1 MGIFFSTTVDVSDVF
16 VDFHGNVGA
25 EPNGDEKDIFE
36 SVTDILVEG
45 KSMLDNLDQ
54 YADCGLSIRR
64 ALTNPTPDNE
74 REAFAA
80 VKANVDII
88 NGFYQFSKKSERQFP
103 AMLRMLATD
112 DEKAS
117 IQQKQAVSKKVADVL
132 DFVLK
137 FDELKMLRPGLQND
151 FSFYRRS
158 LGKHAGDP
166 DLNVRDDEASFI
178 SLFIAQPIPM
188 MTSTAK
194 ATTELLNESAH
205 LGMHVPRVLATIA
218 NVCLHLVKS
227 KRFEDAP
234 TNMLCVRAMVGC
246 IVLFDH
252 LTPEGAFVKRSGIN
266 IRQAVQLVTKEYNDQ
281 KPLVNALRYSTLHFS
296 DDSTPAAITQML
308 ENA

>member
-1 MGIFFSTTVDVSDVF
+1 MGIFFSAQVDVSDVF
-16 VDFHGNVGA
+16 VDFHNSD
-25 EPNGDEKDIFE
+25 PKGDEKEMFDV
-36 SVTDILVEG
+36 VTEILVEG
-45 KSMLDNLDQ
+45 KAMFDNLDQ

-74 REAFAA
+74 REAFGA
-80 VKANVDII
+80 VKANVDVI
-88 NGFYQFSKKSERQFP
+88 NGFYQFSKKIEKQFP
-103 AMLRMLATD
+103 ALLRSLATD

-117 IQQKQAVSKKVADVL
+117 IQQKQAVSKKVCDVL

-166 DLNVRDDEASFI
+166 DLVVRDDEASFI

-194 ATTELLNESAH
+194 ATAELCNENAH
-205 LGMHVPRVLATIA
+205 FGTHVPRVLATIA

-227 KRFEDAP
+227 KRFDDAP
-234 TNMLCVRAMVGC
+234 TNLLCVRALVGS

-252 LTPEGAFVKRSGIN
+252 LTPDGAFVKRSGIN
-266 IRQAVQLVTKEYNDQ
+266 IRQAVQLVTKEFSEQ
-281 KPLVNALRYSTLHFS
+281 KPLINALRYSTLHFS